1 MERFTPQFF
10 TSEESSPESKA
21 EEFQREFLPEDL
33 NNPSEAPSAVKNT
46 FSFDNEIQRNFDPT
60 NVDKARIGVQEVF
73 RDAMERL
80 KAQAEKIKAEAQ
92 GEGFAAGEKAGFE
105 SGEQF
110 ARDEFTPF
118 LKTLEALV
126 RELSEFRQMMYA
138 KVEREM
144 VEMIVQL
151 TKKVIHAELTTREDS
166 IQDVI
171 RLAVQTVLDRESMV
185 IKVNPGDQIHAET
198 YRPELHHLFNEIKNI
213 TIEGQPS
220 IDRGGC
226 LIESNFGTVDAQVH
240 NLNDQ
245 IDRILG
251 IAPVVLDEKKQTVK
265 GNDDPNFP
273 WEASEPRPEGFD
285 DQPESE

>member
-1 MERFTPQFF
+1 MDRFTPQFF
-10 TSEESSPESKA
+10 TSEESSPESQ
-21 EEFQREFLPEDL
+21 ESGFQQEFQPEDF
-33 NNPSEAPSAVKNT
+33 NASSEPPSVEKKT
-46 FSFDNEIQRNFDPT
+46 FSFDNETQRNFDPT
-60 NVDKARIGVQEVF
+60 NVDKARVGVQEIF
-73 RDAMERL
+73 KDAMDRL

-105 SGEQF
+105 SGEKF

-118 LKTLEALV
+118 LKTLEELV

-144 VEMIVQL
+144 IEMIVQL

-171 RLAVQTVLDRESMV
+171 RLAVQTVLDRENMI

-198 YRPELHHLFNEIKNI
+198 YRPELHHLFDEIKNI

-220 IDRGGC
+220 IERGGC
-226 LIESNFGTVDAQVH
+226 LIETNFGTVDAQVS

-251 IAPVVLDEKKQTVK
+251 IAPPEHREEKPSSKESE
-265 GNDDPNFP
+265 NPNFP
-273 WEASEPRPEGFD
+273 WEASG
-285 DQPESE
+285 PESEDLDDKSESE

>member
-21 EEFQREFLPEDL
+21 EEFQREFQPEDL
-33 NNPSEAPSAVKNT
+33 NDPSEPPSAVKNT

-73 RDAMERL
+73 KDAMDRL

-151 TKKVIHAELTTREDS
+151 TKKVIHAELTTRDDS

-171 RLAVQTVLDRESMV
+171 RLAVQTVLDRESMI

-198 YRPELHHLFNEIKNI
+198 YRPELHHLFDEIKNI

-251 IAPVVLDEKKQTVK
+251 IAPAVLDEKKSPK
-265 GNDDPNFP
+265 KEMDDPNFP
-273 WEASEPRPEGFD
+273 WEASEPGSEGLEDPPER
-285 DQPESE
+285 E